1 MVERSVGKA
10 SGSVGDE
17 GMATTNAQHVAAP
30 EPEAAFPAARTAWY
44 TVGILC
50 LVNALDNIDRGIIS
64 ILIEPIK
71 RDLHLSDTQISI
83 LIGIAYSSFY
93 AVVGLGAAR
102 LADVANRKYVL
113 SFGIGLWSLA
123 TASGSMA
130 QGFLGLFASRAL
142 TGAGESLKGPN
153 ALSMISDLL
162 PRKMYPRAMSLY
174 QFGITFGAA
183 LSLII
188 GGTLM
193 GVIGGQ
199 TFSLP
204 FGVELRDWQ
213 FILLLV
219 GLPGVMVALLFM
231 FTVPEPAR
239 RGREMIGKPTYGEF
253 FGFLKREQA
262 IYIPFLLGSALLQI
276 EAIGLLSWR
285 VPFFARAYG
294 WGPEQIGPIAGVMG
308 IVITPIGLLLGAWLG
323 ERMSTRDNPG
333 ALVKLTILGTCLS
346 LPFSIAA
353 LLAPDPW
360 TSLAFSAI
368 NYTVIGIGAPAATAA
383 LQVVTPNEYR
393 GQISAIYL
401 FTISVIGT
409 GLGPLAVALFTDYVF
424 GNEADLHYAL
434 ITVVGGFGLIGLVV
448 KWSGLKAYSRRVE
461 AIFQAEDRSPA
472 V

>member
-1 MVERSVGKA
+1 MAVRSVTENG
-10 SGSVGDE
+10 GSADE
-17 GMATTNAQHVAAP
+17 SITAETDRQHVGAAGT
-30 EPEAAFPAARTAWY
+30 EAPFPAARTAWY
-44 TVGILC
+44 TVGILS

-71 RDLHLSDTQISI
+71 RDLQLTDTQMSV
-83 LIGIAYSSFY
+83 LIGIAFSSFY

-102 LADVANRKYVL
+102 LADVATRKYIL

-123 TASGSMA
+123 TACGSLA

-153 ALSMISDLL
+153 ALSMISDLV

-174 QFGITFGAA
+174 QFGITLGAA

-193 GVIGGQ
+193 GIVGGR
-199 TFSLP
+199 TFAMP

-213 FILLLV
+213 FILLLI
-219 GLPGVMVALLFM
+219 L
-231 FTVPEPAR
+231 FTVPEPVR
-239 RGREMIGKPTYGEF
+239 RGREKTSKPTYGEF
-253 FGFLKREQA
+253 FSFLKREKA

-276 EAIGLLSWR
+276 EAIGLITWR

-294 WGPEQIGPIAGVMG
+294 WGPEQIGPIAGIMG
-308 IVITPIGLLLGAWLG
+308 IVITPIGLILGAWLG

-346 LPFSIAA
+346 LPFAIAA
-353 LLAPDPW
+353 LLAADPW
-360 TSLAFSAI
+360 TSLAFSAL

-424 GNEADLHYAL
+424 GNEADLYLAL
-434 ITVVGGFGLIGLVV
+434 IAVVGGFGLVGLVV

-461 AIFQAEDRSPA
+461 AIYQAEDRA
-472 V
+472 EDRLAAA